1 MAAFGVDGKDL
12 ALRERWQCEALT
24 ERVILPQ
31 YTIKNHTKKARQM
44 FLRIYRATKMAY
56 EISGSP
62 YLVTSISQLVP

>member
-1 MAAFGVDGKDL
+1 MRSTDGEGYFSL
-12 ALRERWQCEALT
+12 
-24 ERVILPQ
+24 Q

-56 EISGSP
+56 EILGSP